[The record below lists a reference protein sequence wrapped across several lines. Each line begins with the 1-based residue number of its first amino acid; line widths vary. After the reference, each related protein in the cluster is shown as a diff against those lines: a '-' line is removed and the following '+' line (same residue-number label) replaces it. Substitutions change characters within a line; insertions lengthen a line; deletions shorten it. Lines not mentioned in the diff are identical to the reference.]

1 MQAISKNKAQKI
13 EAVVLDWAGTVVDFG
28 SWAPTSIFVEAF
40 KQAYDFDVSLKEAR
54 VPMGLGKWDHIKTL
68 GQLPEVASRWQE
80 KFGKPME
87 DKDVDDIY
95 KTFMPLQK
103 AKVAAF
109 SDPIPGVLDAL
120 GVLRERGIKIGSCTG
135 YPREVM
141 DILIPAAEARGY
153 KPDAVVA
160 SDDLAAGARPGP
172 WMALQNV
179 IELGVNNVSCCV
191 KVDDSAPG
199 IIEGLRAGMW
209 TVGLS
214 LSGNEAG
221 MTLEEFQNA
230 SEATKA
236 KKRRIAEGKLNTA
249 GAHYVIDTI
258 ADLPKVI
265 TKMEQRLANGEK
277 P

>member
-1 MQAISKNKAQKI
+1 MSHNI
-13 EAVVLDWAGTVVDFG
+13 EAVILDWAGTVVDFG

-40 KQAYDFDVSLKEAR
+40 KQAYDFDVSLEEAR

-68 GQLPEVASRWQE
+68 GQLPEVAERWLNQ
-80 KFGKPME
+80 FGHPMA

-95 KTFMPLQK
+95 SAFMPLQK
-103 AKVAAF
+103 AKVTAF
-109 SDPIPGVLDAL
+109 SDPIPGAL
-120 GVLRERGIKIGSCTG
+120 ETVAQLRANNVKIGSCSG

-141 DILIPAAEARGY
+141 DILVPAAEAKGY

-160 SDDLAAGARPGP
+160 TDDLAAGGRPGP
-172 WMALQNV
+172 WMALHNV
-179 IELGVNNVSCCV
+179 IELGINNVSRCV

-199 IIEGLRAGMW
+199 IMEGLNAGMW
-209 TVGLS
+209 TVGLT

-221 MTLEEFQNA
+221 MTLDEYLEA
-230 SEATKA
+230 SEAVKEE
-236 KKRRIAEGKLNTA
+236 KRRVAEDKLLSA

-258 ADLPKVI
+258 ADLPAVI
-265 TKMEQRLANGEK
+265 AQIEQRIANGEK

>member
-1 MQAISKNKAQKI
+1 MAGKISGVI
-13 EAVVLDWAGTVVDFG
+13 FDWAGTVVDFG

-40 KQAYDFDVSLKEAR
+40 QRAYDFPISLEEAR

-68 GQLPEVASRWQE
+68 GQLPDVDRRWQAR
-80 KFGKPME
+80 FGTSMG
-87 DKDVDDIY
+87 DSDVDSIY
-95 KTFMPLQK
+95 QTFMPLQK
-103 AKVAAF
+103 AKVVEYAAM
-109 SDPIPGVLDAL
+109 IPGAKEVID
-120 GVLRERGIKIGSCTG
+120 GLREKGIKIGSCSG

-141 DILIPAAEARGY
+141 DILIPAAREQGY
-153 KPDAVVA
+153 APDAVIA
-160 SDDLAAGARPGP
+160 SDDLAVGGRPGP

-179 IELGVNNVSCCV
+179 IDLGIDDVSHCI

-199 IIEGLRAGMW
+199 ILEGLRAGMW

-221 MTLEEFQNA
+221 MTLAEFEQA
-230 SEATKA
+230 SDELKA
-236 KKRRIAEGKLNTA
+236 AKRQIAEQSLLAA

-258 ADLPKVI
+258 ADLPHVI
-265 TKMEQRLANGEK
+265 QQIEKRLAAGER

>member
-1 MQAISKNKAQKI
+1 MIHKI

-28 SWAPTSIFVEAF
+28 SWAPTSIFVQAF
-40 KQAYDFDVSLKEAR
+40 RQAYDFDVSLAEAR

-68 GQLPEVASRWQE
+68 GQLPEVDKRWQE
-80 KFGKPME
+80 AFGQPMN

-95 KTFMPLQK
+95 KAFMPLQK
-103 AKVAAF
+103 ARVTAF
-109 SDPIPGVLDAL
+109 SDPIPGAL
-120 GVLRERGIKIGSCTG
+120 EALETLRNQNIKVGSCSG
-135 YPREVM
+135 YPREIMEV
-141 DILIPAAEARGY
+141 LIPAAEAKGY

-179 IELGVNNVSCCV
+179 IELGVNSVCQCV
-191 KVDDSAPG
+191 KVDDSTPG
-199 IIEGLRAGMW
+199 ITEGLNAGMW

-221 MTLEEFQNA
+221 MTLEEYQNA
-230 SEATKA
+230 SEETKA
-236 KKRRIAEGKLNTA
+236 EKRRIAEDKLFTA

-258 ADLPKVI
+258 SELPGIISKI
-265 TKMEQRLANGEK
+265 EQRLASGEK